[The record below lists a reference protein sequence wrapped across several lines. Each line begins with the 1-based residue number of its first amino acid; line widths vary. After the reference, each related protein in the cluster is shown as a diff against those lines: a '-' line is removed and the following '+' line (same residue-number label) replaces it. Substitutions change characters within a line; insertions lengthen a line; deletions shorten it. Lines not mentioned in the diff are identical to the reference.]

1 MANLFWKQHGK
12 KTLNLVSTPFVSEE
26 EFEKAIF
33 ETKEILEDVLLIKR
47 QIRGGKKA
55 GIPDIVGIDNDGNVC
70 IVEMKN
76 AAIDSS
82 VIPQVLAYAF
92 WAQKNPDSIKN
103 LWLEAPKQ
111 PEDVVVNWDSYEVRI
126 IIIAPSIEH
135 STLELVN
142 TITYPVDL
150 IEIKRW
156 VEGPNQFLLVNKL
169 EPEQPKKVR
178 PVRGLETYDRA
189 FYKSHYNKLS
199 VDAFLSFAEETEHLI
214 KSKGWPLEMKF
225 NKHYCG
231 FKHGFFNAFG
241 IKWIGSKTF
250 GFFFKLPKSVAEK
263 TQPEGLKMDRYEDQW
278 KEAYY
283 KVDPSKTK
291 VKAFLPLF
299 KKALGSVTGK
309 TE

>member
-1 MANLFWKQHGK
+1 MANLFWKQQGK
-12 KTLNLVSTPFVSEE
+12 KTLNLVSTPFTTEE
-26 EFEKAIF
+26 EFEKVIF
-33 ETKEILEDVLLIKR
+33 ETKEILEDIFLLKR
-47 QIRGGKKA
+47 QVRGGKKA
-55 GIPDIVGIDNDGNVC
+55 GIPDIVGIDSDGNVC
-70 IVEMKN
+70 IVEIKN
-76 AAIDSS
+76 FTIDAS

-111 PEDVVVNWDSYEVRI
+111 PEDVVVNWDNYEVRI
-126 IIIAPSIEH
+126 IIIAPSIER

-156 VEGPNQFLLVNKL
+156 TEGSNQFLLVNKL

-178 PVRGLETYDRA
+178 TVRGLETYDRA
-189 FYKSHYNKLS
+189 FYESYYNKQS
-199 VDAFLSFAEETEHLI
+199 VAAFLTFVKETEKLV

-241 IKWIGSKTF
+241 IKWVSSKTF
-250 GFFFKLPKSVAEK
+250 AFFFKLPKSVAEK
-263 TQPEGLKMDRYEDQW
+263 FQPDGLKMDRYEDQW
-278 KEAYY
+278 KQAVY
-283 KVDPSKTK
+283 KIDPAKTK
-291 VKAFLPLF
+291 INAFLPLF
-299 KKALGSVTGK
+299 EKALESVTGI
-309 TE
+309 EE

>member
-1 MANLFWKQHGK
+1 MANLLWKQK
-12 KTLNLVSTPFVSEE
+12 RKNTLNLVSTPFASEE
-26 EFEKAIF
+26 QFEKAIF
-33 ETKEILEDVLLIKR
+33 ETKEILEDIFLIKR

-55 GIPDIVGIDNDGNVC
+55 GIPDIVGIDSDGNVC

-76 AAIDSS
+76 VAIDAS

-142 TITYPVDL
+142 TIAYPVDL
-150 IEIKRW
+150 VEIKRW

-169 EPEQPKKVR
+169 EPEQPRKVR
-178 PVRGLETYDRA
+178 PVRGLEVYDRA
-189 FYKSHYNKLS
+189 FYKGHYNKVS
-199 VDAFLSFAEETEHLI
+199 VDAFLRFADDTERLI
-214 KSKGWPLEMKF
+214 KSKGWTLEKKF
-225 NKHYCG
+225 NKYYCG

-241 IKWIGSKTF
+241 IKWVGSKTF
-250 GFFFKLPKSVAEK
+250 AFFVKLPKSVAEK
-263 TQPEGLKMDRYEDQW
+263 TQPAHIKMDRYEDQW
-278 KEAYY
+278 KEAVY
-283 KVDPSKTK
+283 KIDPAKTK

-299 KKALGSVTGK
+299 EKALGSIAGK
-309 TE
+309 DK